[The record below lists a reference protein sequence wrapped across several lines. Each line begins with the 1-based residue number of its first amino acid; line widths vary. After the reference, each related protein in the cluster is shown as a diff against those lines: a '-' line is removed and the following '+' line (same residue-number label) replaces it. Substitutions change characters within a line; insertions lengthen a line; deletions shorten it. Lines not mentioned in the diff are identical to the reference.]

1 MCQQELLPGASR
13 DHPRGAAQW
22 PRHACRAGGL
32 NGVAG
37 PGRTTGV
44 VIVGAGHAGGRVAE
58 RLRHGGFVGPIDVAG
73 VETELPYERP
83 PLSKGVLTSAGVPA
97 NAYLLSPARWNEI
110 GVRFHL
116 GAEAMG
122 IDRREKIVA
131 LSNGRSLSYRKLVL
145 ATGLSPRRIRSLEPV
160 AARTFYLRSFS
171 DALALRGRIVAGARL
186 VLVGAGLIGLE
197 VAASAVKLG
206 AAVTVLEAAG
216 RPLSRLLPPYLSQW
230 LADLHE
236 RAGVRILCDRQV
248 VSSETLDAAGH
259 LHLDDGSMLEADL
272 VVVGIGG
279 TPNDRIA
286 GEADLHVDN
295 GIVVNEFGQTSD
307 PDIFAA
313 GDVAAHENHF
323 FGQRWRLESWKNAED
338 QAAVVASYL
347 CGSPSPYSE
356 VPWFWTDQYD
366 LNLQVAGMP
375 GIGEPAYERGKPGD
389 RAYLAYF
396 TAGDRLVGAV
406 GVGCGRDI
414 RIAREMIKA
423 GARPDDAELI
433 RKGFARF
440 GDELGRQAS

>member
-1 MCQQELLPGASR
+1 M
-13 DHPRGAAQW
+13 
-22 PRHACRAGGL
+22 
-32 NGVAG
+32 
-37 PGRTTGV
+37 
-44 VIVGAGHAGGRVAE
+44 IVGAGHAGGRVAE

-116 GAEAMG
+116 GAEAIG

-171 DALALRGRIVAGARL
+171 DALALRGHIVAGARL

-197 VAASAVKLG
+197 VAAGAVKLG

-236 RAGVRILCDRQV
+236 RAGVRILCGRQV

-286 GEADLHVDN
+286 GEAGLHVDN

-307 PDIFAA
+307 PDVFAA
-313 GDVAAHENHF
+313 GDVAAHENRV

-338 QAAVVASYL
+338 QAAIVATYL
-347 CGSPSPYSE
+347 CGNPSPYSE

-366 LNLQVAGMP
+366 LNIQVAGMP

-396 TAGDRLVGAV
+396 TAGDRLIGAI

-414 RIAREMIKA
+414 RIARETIKA
-423 GARPDDAELI
+423 SGKLDAADLV

-440 GDELGRQAS
+440 AGTLERQVS

>member
-1 MCQQELLPGASR
+1 M
-13 DHPRGAAQW
+13 
-22 PRHACRAGGL
+22 
-32 NGVAG
+32 AG
-37 PGRTTGV
+37 PGRTAGV

-58 RLRHGGFVGPIDVAG
+58 RLRHGGFTGPIDVAG
-73 VETELPYERP
+73 AETELPYERP
-83 PLSKGVLTSAGVPA
+83 PLSKGVLTSSGVPA

-116 GAEAMG
+116 GVEAVG

-131 LSNGRSLSYRKLVL
+131 LSNDASLSYRKLVL

-160 AARTFYLRSFS
+160 AARIFYLRSFS
-171 DALALRGRIVAGARL
+171 DALALRGRIVAGTRL

-197 VAASAVKLG
+197 VAASAVKVG
-206 AAVTVLEAAG
+206 AAVTVLEAAD

-236 RAGVRILCDRQV
+236 RAGVRILCGRQV
-248 VSSETLDAAGH
+248 VLSKALSTAGR

-286 GEADLHVDN
+286 GEAGLHVDN

-307 PDIFAA
+307 PDVFAA
-313 GDVAAHENHF
+313 GDVAAHENRV

-347 CGSPSPYSE
+347 CGNPSPYSE

-366 LNLQVAGMP
+366 LNIQVAGVP
-375 GIGEPAYERGKPGD
+375 SIGGPAYERGKPGD

-396 TAGDRLVGAV
+396 TTGGRLIGAI

-414 RIAREMIKA
+414 RIVREMIKA

-433 RKGFARF
+433 RKGFTRF